1 VDDADLAALYSGAL
15 AFVSPSL
22 YEGFGLPPLEA
33 MQCGVPVI
41 GSNSSSLPEVIGD
54 AGWTLDPD
62 DSSGIAQAVVDLYG
76 NTALRAEMSA
86 RSLARAA
93 RFSWERCTRETIE
106 VYRAVLDG

>member
-1 VDDADLAALYSGAL
+1 
-15 AFVSPSL
+15 
-22 YEGFGLPPLEA
+22 

-54 AGWTLDPD
+54 AGWTLDPND
-62 DSSGIAQAVVDLYG
+62 PAGIAQAVVELYD
-76 NTALRAEMSA
+76 NATLRAEMSA

-93 RFSWERCTRETIE
+93 HFSWERCTRETIE